1 MSESLTN
8 WDNYLAVAS
17 LSDVG
22 MRRSNNQDNMSIMLA
37 GSMEQWQR
45 KGHVFVVADGMG
57 AHAAGE
63 LASKL
68 AIEHVPHLYSK
79 YNDASAP
86 EELRK
91 AVAGANAEIHRR
103 GQANEEFYNMGTTCC
118 AMTLLPQGAVIA
130 HIGDSRVYRLSKNRL
145 EQLTFDHSLVWE
157 MKAAGQ
163 LTKAEEK
170 SGKIPKNVITRSLG
184 PYPDCKVDLEGPFPL
199 APNDTFLMCSDGLT
213 AVISDAEIASVL
225 ANMTPDE
232 AVRVLVDL
240 ANLRGGPDNITVVV
254 VKVTHPKMATP
265 ADAPPLVINS
275 QKSNF
280 QIPMFVW
287 ALFGASLV
295 IALIFWLAMNIVTAA
310 LPGVIAIVSGIYIA
324 VQSIRGRSS
333 GVTMTKTQRFGK
345 APYTRVG
352 CAPPPKFTEQLA
364 EIWKQLVAAAEKNDW
379 NVDRTQLDSMSKSA
393 KELTKKPDFPSAIR
407 AYGKAISQLMES
419 LRNHV
424 DGSSSSLDL

>member
-22 MRRSNNQDNMSIMLA
+22 MRRSNNQDNMSISMA

-79 YNDASAP
+79 YNDASPP

-91 AVAGANAEIHRR
+91 SVVGANAEIYRR

-163 LTKAEEK
+163 LTAAEEK

-199 APNDTFLMCSDGLT
+199 TPNDTFLMCSDGLT
-213 AVISDAEIASVL
+213 GVISDPEIASIL

-240 ANLRGGPDNITVVV
+240 ANLRGGPDNITVIVA
-254 VKVTHPKMATP
+254 KVIHPKLATSP
-265 ADAPPLVINS
+265 DAPPLVINS
-275 QKSNF
+275 KKSNYE
-280 QIPMFVW
+280 IPLFVW
-287 ALFGASLV
+287 ALFGASLLF
-295 IALIFWLAMNIVTAA
+295 ALIFLFWDNAVTAA
-310 LPGVIAIVSGIYIA
+310 LPGLLAIGTGIYILT
-324 VQSIRGRSS
+324 QLIRSWSS
-333 GVTMTKTQRFGK
+333 GHKMTTTQRFGK
-345 APYTRVG
+345 APYTRVN
-352 CAPPPKFTEQLA
+352 CASQPQFAKQLA
-364 EIWKQLVAAAEKNDW
+364 AIWNQLENAAKGNKW
-379 NVDRTQLDSMSKSA
+379 NVDQAQLDSMSKEA
-393 KELTKKPDFPSAIR
+393 KQHTSKSDFSSAIR
-407 AYGKAISQLMES
+407 SYGRAISQLMES